1 MHARSED
8 RMSSLMY
15 TMVKLVYGTLYPAY
29 YSFKA
34 VKERNVQEYVHWM
47 TYWIVLASLTIV
59 ESVVDIVLGFWLPL
73 YYSLKIGFLVWLLSP
88 LTEGSS
94 LLYKEVLHPILFQK
108 EKKIDRFS
116 QDVWETVYHTLGSCF
131 REGLGKMGT
140 VVAQSIYNSNQ
151 SDSKTSYINDT
162 VMSYEDIRA
171 GKEKGGNVKRRE
183 IKGRS
188 NLGSRRKTSSLYETV
203 PSQEQEPWDRT
214 QSLYENI
221 PKKNPGTI
229 SLSRLGR
236 GKQEMRETE
245 KSQVQEKPRRAN

>member
-1 MHARSED
+1 
-8 RMSSLMY
+8 
-15 TMVKLVYGTLYPAY
+15 
-29 YSFKA
+29 
-34 VKERNVQEYVHWM
+34 
-47 TYWIVLASLTIV
+47 
-59 ESVVDIVLGFWLPL
+59 
-73 YYSLKIGFLVWLLSP
+73 
-88 LTEGSS
+88 
-94 LLYKEVLHPILFQK
+94 
-108 EKKIDRFS
+108 
-116 QDVWETVYHTLGSCF
+116 
-131 REGLGKMGT
+131 MGT

-171 GKEKGGNVKRRE
+171 GKEEGGNVKRRE